1 MNKAEIMTLLSGKK
15 GVAKDSMRKS
25 IRLAIMA
32 GKLSG
37 ILLSADRD
45 IDRAESFSRDA
56 NWTEMLRIMEGTLD
70 KEVDHLAEDDPKSWN
85 KRNI

>member
-37 ILLSADRD
+37 ILTAADRD
-45 IDRAESFSRDA
+45 ISSAENFSENA

-70 KEVDHLAEDDPKSWN
+70 KEVDHRAEDNFSKT
-85 KRNI
+85 KRSFD